1 MNIICIYHCV
11 ANGYKTYHSIYGG
24 RKIQTKP
31 ACFDNLITENRV
43 RHKKKPWLQQSLVPL
58 SSYKRNLISSNRT
71 QAKSSCHQLI
81 TNITSK
87 IILAV
92 QKVTMAR
99 SLTSFSLLLLYTP
112 NKLWASRN
120 IKSCTLEHTELLGQS
135 ICKQDGILQ
144 TRKQSCCTI
153 QSCCTKLHN
162 FWKFTTS
169 CMCYQHVANSE
180 TDWKHYFLYVCA
192 TILEHSDTATWAT
205 IFSI

>member
-1 MNIICIYHCV
+1 
-11 ANGYKTYHSIYGG
+11 
-24 RKIQTKP
+24 
-31 ACFDNLITENRV
+31 
-43 RHKKKPWLQQSLVPL
+43 VPL

-135 ICKQDGILQ
+135 ICKQDAILQ

>member
-1 MNIICIYHCV
+1 METKQIDQYML
-11 ANGYKTYHSIYGG
+11 AEKYK
-24 RKIQTKP
+24 RNML
-31 ACFDNLITENRV
+31 ALITWSQKIEFGI
-43 RHKKKPWLQQSLVPL
+43 KKKPWLQQSLVPL

-180 TDWKHYFLYVCA
+180 TDWKHYFLCVCA
-192 TILEHSDTATWAT
+192 TILEHSDTTTWAT

>member
-1 MNIICIYHCV
+1 MDTKQIIQYMV
-11 ANGYKTYHSIYGG
+11 AEKYKLNLL
-24 RKIQTKP
+24 
-31 ACFDNLITENRV
+31 ALITWSQKIEFGI
-43 RHKKKPWLQQSLVPL
+43 KKKPWLQQSLVPL

-192 TILEHSDTATWAT
+192 TILEHSDTATWET